1 MPNYDYRCL
10 NCKKKFEVFL
20 SYQEYGNKRVE
31 CPHCGS
37 DHLQR
42 RIGRIRLSRSTPDRM
57 QSLSDPANLN
67 AIDDDPQAL
76 GKMMRQMRSEL
87 GEEMPPEF
95 DEVVDRLDHGQS
107 PEQIDHDLPDLSD
120 SFSGSADTG
129 ISGLDDAL

>member
-10 NCKKKFEVFL
+10 DCKKKFDIFL
-20 SYQEYGNKRVE
+20 TYQEYGNKRIE
-31 CPHCGS
+31 CPYCGS
-37 DHLQR
+37 VHLQR
-42 RIGRIRLSRSTPDRM
+42 KIGHIRLSRSTPDRM

-120 SFSGSADTG
+120 SFSGNADTG
-129 ISGLDDAL
+129 ISGLDDDM